1 MDSVEVKLGN
11 GCFASGQLYTALS
24 RCRCIKK
31 LRIDHPICPADVIF
45 DQAVID
51 FYREIESGHPPK
63 GERKMRAMSMAE
75 YEEEMIRAYL
85 SQKHGEKAAVKRRAI
100 DQEDTDMAK
109 SGTTSRSPEADSE
122 HASEG
127 RKITS
132 SPDIDHLLV
141 VYRNQ
146 NMDEKHSRM
155 TKRRNGIGF
164 NKNDAPILTEIAE
177 KYLDNGNL
185 TKDELATV
193 NRLIGKYRKQWA

>member
-1 MDSVEVKLGN
+1 MRRKR
-11 GCFASGQLYTALS
+11 SGTCTGAGVFPMTMLTFPEKTYLADAV
-24 RCRCIKK
+24 
-31 LRIDHPICPADVIF
+31 IDD
-45 DQAVID
+45 AVID

-85 SQKHGEKAAVKRRAI
+85 SQKHGEKVAVKRRAI

-109 SGTTSRSPEADSE
+109 SGTTSSSPEADSE

-132 SPDIDHLLV
+132 SPDIDHLLI

-146 NMDEKHSRM
+146 NDDEIHAKR
-155 TKRRNGIGF
+155 TKRLNGKGF
-164 NKNDAPILTEIAE
+164 NKMDAPVLTELAE
-177 KYLDNGNL
+177 KYLNEGYL
-185 TKDELATV
+185 AESELETV
-193 NRLIGKYRKQWA
+193 HRLIAKYRKQWG